1 MKKKNIFLTILCVL
15 CIISSCVVTS
25 FYPNVSSAT
34 PSKMPESLE
43 QYLTAF
49 ILAKKLEQDPKYEY
63 ITFEKGTPDNI
74 QQDIKKSLNV
84 AISTAKNLFENDG
97 NFHYECDIQNKIT
110 LKNFDV
116 NIKKKG
122 TRYYETLDSNTLNA
136 TDDVVNLINANS
148 EKYYEYCSGT
158 YYCGGEPFPGYTL
171 HMPSDVV
178 LTFYIPTVLN
188 YDNSSLIDLLELDGD
203 QYAYFFVTAFL
214 ICSAI
219 IALYIF
225 LNKYVYEKEAYI
237 FRHVNNWLFE
247 PAFFLF
253 LVVDA
258 LLASGTCILTTYS
271 IEGTFLNILNRYHIE
286 FGQPVVYLT
295 NVLAWSITLFF
306 ISLSVYWL
314 KCQFTT
320 SIRDWFFQRTLV
332 GKSILYFSNKVER
345 IISTDLSDKILKKYI
360 IFSTC
365 LILILAFISLLN
377 IPFFSFFIVVAA
389 LIGISVVGYKKIKNV
404 QGQYQDILHMTE
416 DLSSGNFENIK
427 PADSGLFQ
435 SLNNNI
441 YQIKD
446 GFEQAVKEQVQSQN
460 LKTELISNVSHDLKT
475 PLTGIKNY
483 VELLNDP
490 NISEKDKK
498 SYLERLNQYTDRL
511 SILIT
516 DLFEVS
522 KANSGNIDLEYSN
535 INIIEFI
542 EQVCAENEE
551 LLQAKNLQLVTHLPE
566 KDVIVSLDGNKTYR
580 IFENLFTNI
589 SKYALENTR
598 VFLDV
603 KDIGNSVV
611 ITMKNTSKAPLD
623 FNNDITERFVRGDKS
638 RHEAGSGLGLAIVK
652 SFTEVQ
658 NGTFMIET
666 DGDLFKSILSF
677 RKSQEM

>member
-1 MKKKNIFLTILCVL
+1 MKKKNIFLTILCAL
-15 CIISSCVVTS
+15 CIISSCIVTS
-25 FYPNVSSAT
+25 FYPNVSTAT
-34 PSKMPESLE
+34 PTKLPETLE
-43 QYLTAF
+43 QNLTAF

-63 ITFEKGTPDNI
+63 ITFEKDTPEDI
-74 QQDIKKSLNV
+74 QKDIKKGLNS
-84 AISTAKNLFENDG
+84 ALSSAKNIFENDP
-97 NFHYECDIQNKIT
+97 NFFYTCDVNNKIT
-110 LKNFDV
+110 SKQFNV
-116 NIKKKG
+116 NVKKKD
-122 TRYYETLDSNTLNA
+122 TRYYDTLDSNTLNV
-136 TDDVVNLINANS
+136 TDNIVNLINYNS
-148 EKYYEYCSGT
+148 EKYYEYCDGT
-158 YYCGGEPFPGYTL
+158 YYCDGEPFPGYTL

-178 LTFYIPTVLN
+178 LTFYIPAVLN
-188 YDNSSLIDLLELDGD
+188 YDNTSLIDLLDLDAD
-203 QYAYFFVTAFL
+203 QYTYFFMTSFL

-219 IALYIF
+219 IALYVF
-225 LNKYVYEKEAYI
+225 LNKYAYEKESYI

-247 PAFFLF
+247 PAFLLF
-253 LVVDA
+253 LTIDA

-271 IEGTFLNILNRYHIE
+271 IEGTFLHILNRYHIE
-286 FGQPVVYLT
+286 LSQPIVYGV
-295 NVLAWSITLFF
+295 NILAWSITLFF
-306 ISLSVYWL
+306 IGLSVYWL

-320 SIRDWFFQRTLV
+320 SIKDWFFHKTWI
-332 GKSILYFSNKVER
+332 GKFILYFSNKVER

-377 IPFFSFFIVVAA
+377 IPFFSFFVVVIA

-404 QGQYQDILHMTE
+404 QSQYQDILHMTE

-490 NISEKDKK
+490 NISEEDKK

-522 KANSGNIDLEYSN
+522 KANSGNIDLEYSD

-551 LLQAKNLQLVTHLPE
+551 LLQAKNLQLVTNLPE
-566 KDVIVSLDGNKTYR
+566 KEIHVCLDGNKTYR

-611 ITMKNTSKAPLD
+611 IIMKNTSKAPLD
-623 FNNDITERFVRGDKS
+623 FDSDITERFVRGDKS
-638 RHEAGSGLGLAIVK
+638 RHESGSGLGLAIVK

-677 RKSQEM
+677 HKS

>member
-1 MKKKNIFLTILCVL
+1 MKKKNIFLTILCAL
-15 CIISSCVVTS
+15 CIISSCIVTS
-25 FYPNVSSAT
+25 FYPNVSTAT

-49 ILAKKLEQDPKYEY
+49 ILAKKIEQDPKYEY

-116 NIKKKG
+116 NIKKKD

-306 ISLSVYWL
+306 IGLSVYWL

-320 SIRDWFFQRTLV
+320 SIRDWSFQRTLV

-377 IPFFSFFIVVAA
+377 IPFFSFFIVVTA

-677 RKSQEM
+677 RKS

>member
-110 LKNFDV
+110 SKNFDV
-116 NIKKKG
+116 NIKKKD
-122 TRYYETLDSNTLNA
+122 TRYYETLDSNTLNV

-306 ISLSVYWL
+306 IGLSVYWL
-314 KCQFTT
+314 KYQFTT

-404 QGQYQDILHMTE
+404 QDQYQDILHMTE

-490 NISEKDKK
+490 SISEEDKK

-551 LLQAKNLQLVTHLPE
+551 LLQAKNLQLVTNLPE
-566 KDVIVSLDGNKTYR
+566 KEIHVCLDGNKTYR

-611 ITMKNTSKAPLD
+611 VTMKNTSKAPLD

>member
-110 LKNFDV
+110 SKNFDV
-116 NIKKKG
+116 NIKKKD

-178 LTFYIPTVLN
+178 LTFYIPAVLN

-203 QYAYFFVTAFL
+203 QYAYFFIIAFL

-258 LLASGTCILTTYS
+258 LLTSGTCILTTYS

-286 FGQPVVYLT
+286 FGQPIVYLT
-295 NVLAWSITLFF
+295 NILAWSITLFF
-306 ISLSVYWL
+306 IGLSVYWL

-345 IISTDLSDKILKKYI
+345 IISTDLSDEILKKYI

-377 IPFFSFFIVVAA
+377 IPFFSFFIVVTA

-490 NISEKDKK
+490 TISEEDKK

-551 LLQAKNLQLVTHLPE
+551 LLQAKNLQLVTNLPE
-566 KDVIVSLDGNKTYR
+566 KEIHVSLDGNKTYR

-623 FNNDITERFVRGDKS
+623 FDNDITERFVRGDKS

>member
-34 PSKMPESLE
+34 PSRMPESLE

-116 NIKKKG
+116 NIKKRD

-219 IALYIF
+219 IALYVF

-286 FGQPVVYLT
+286 FGQPIVYFT
-295 NVLAWSITLFF
+295 NILAWSITLFF
-306 ISLSVYWL
+306 IGLSVYWL

-320 SIRDWFFQRTLV
+320 SIRDWFFHRTLV
-332 GKSILYFSNKVER
+332 GKFILYFSNKVER

-389 LIGISVVGYKKIKNV
+389 LIGISIVGYKKIKNV

-435 SLNNNI
+435 SLTNNI

-603 KDIGNSVV
+603 KDIGNSAV

-623 FNNDITERFVRGDKS
+623 FDNDITERFVRGDKS

>member
-1 MKKKNIFLTILCVL
+1 MKKKNIFLTILCAL
-15 CIISSCVVTS
+15 CIISSCIVTS

-49 ILAKKLEQDPKYEY
+49 ILAKKIEQDPKYEY

-116 NIKKKG
+116 NIKKKD

-178 LTFYIPTVLN
+178 LTFYIPAVLN

-306 ISLSVYWL
+306 IGLSVYWL
-314 KCQFTT
+314 KYQFTT

-404 QGQYQDILHMTE
+404 QDQYQDILHMTE

-551 LLQAKNLQLVTHLPE
+551 LLQAKNLQLVTNLPE
-566 KDVIVSLDGNKTYR
+566 KEIHVCLDGNKTYR

-623 FNNDITERFVRGDKS
+623 FDSDITERFVRGDKS

-658 NGTFMIET
+658 NGTFIIET
-666 DGDLFKSILSF
+666 DGDLFKTILSF
-677 RKSQEM
+677 RKS

>member
-116 NIKKKG
+116 NIKKKD

-136 TDDVVNLINANS
+136 TDDIVNLINANS

-219 IALYIF
+219 LALYIF

-286 FGQPVVYLT
+286 FGQPIVYFT
-295 NVLAWSITLFF
+295 NILAWSITLFF
-306 ISLSVYWL
+306 IGLSVYWL
-314 KCQFTT
+314 KYQFTT
-320 SIRDWFFQRTLV
+320 SIRDWFFHRTLV
-332 GKSILYFSNKVER
+332 GKFILYFSNKVER

-377 IPFFSFFIVVAA
+377 IPFFSFFIVVTA

-446 GFEQAVKEQVQSQN
+446 GFEQAVK
-460 LKTELISNVSHDLKT
+460 
-475 PLTGIKNY
+475 
-483 VELLNDP
+483 
-490 NISEKDKK
+490 
-498 SYLERLNQYTDRL
+498 
-511 SILIT
+511 
-516 DLFEVS
+516 
-522 KANSGNIDLEYSN
+522 
-535 INIIEFI
+535 
-542 EQVCAENEE
+542 
-551 LLQAKNLQLVTHLPE
+551 
-566 KDVIVSLDGNKTYR
+566 
-580 IFENLFTNI
+580 
-589 SKYALENTR
+589 
-598 VFLDV
+598 
-603 KDIGNSVV
+603 
-611 ITMKNTSKAPLD
+611 
-623 FNNDITERFVRGDKS
+623 
-638 RHEAGSGLGLAIVK
+638 
-652 SFTEVQ
+652 
-658 NGTFMIET
+658 
-666 DGDLFKSILSF
+666 
-677 RKSQEM
+677 

>member
-116 NIKKKG
+116 NIKKKD

-136 TDDVVNLINANS
+136 TDDIVNLINANS

-286 FGQPVVYLT
+286 FGQPIVYFT
-295 NVLAWSITLFF
+295 NILAWSITLFF
-306 ISLSVYWL
+306 IGLSVYWL

-320 SIRDWFFQRTLV
+320 SIRDWFFHRTLV
-332 GKSILYFSNKVER
+332 GKFILYFSNKVER

-377 IPFFSFFIVVAA
+377 IPFFSFFIVVTA

-427 PADSGLFQ
+427 PADFGLFQ

-522 KANSGNIDLEYSN
+522 KAISGNIDLEYSN

-551 LLQAKNLQLVTHLPE
+551 LLQTKNLQLVTHLPE

>member
-1 MKKKNIFLTILCVL
+1 MKKKNIFLTILCAL
-15 CIISSCVVTS
+15 CIISSCIVTS
-25 FYPNVSSAT
+25 FYPNVSTAT

-116 NIKKKG
+116 NIKKKD

-136 TDDVVNLINANS
+136 TDDIVNLINANS

-286 FGQPVVYLT
+286 FGQSIVYFT
-295 NVLAWSITLFF
+295 NILAWSITLFF
-306 ISLSVYWL
+306 IGLSVYWL

-377 IPFFSFFIVVAA
+377 IPFFSFFIVVTA

-446 GFEQAVKEQVQSQN
+446 GFERAVKEQVQSQN

-490 NISEKDKK
+490 TISEEDKK

-542 EQVCAENEE
+542 EQVYAENEE

-623 FNNDITERFVRGDKS
+623 FDSDITERFVRGDKS

-658 NGTFMIET
+658 NGTFIIET
-666 DGDLFKSILSF
+666 DGDLFKTILSF
-677 RKSQEM
+677 RKS

>member
-116 NIKKKG
+116 NIKKRD

-286 FGQPVVYLT
+286 FGQPIVYFT
-295 NVLAWSITLFF
+295 NILAWSITLFF
-306 ISLSVYWL
+306 IGLSVYWL

-320 SIRDWFFQRTLV
+320 SIRDWFFHRTLV
-332 GKSILYFSNKVER
+332 GKFILYFSNKVER

-389 LIGISVVGYKKIKNV
+389 LIGISIVGYKKIKNV

-435 SLNNNI
+435 SLTNNI

-623 FNNDITERFVRGDKS
+623 FNSDITERFVRGDKS

-677 RKSQEM
+677 RKS

>member
-49 ILAKKLEQDPKYEY
+49 ILAKKIEQDPKYEY

-116 NIKKKG
+116 NIKKKD

-178 LTFYIPTVLN
+178 LTFYIPAVLN

-306 ISLSVYWL
+306 IGLSVYWL
-314 KCQFTT
+314 KYQFTT

-551 LLQAKNLQLVTHLPE
+551 LLQAKNLQLVTNLPE
-566 KDVIVSLDGNKTYR
+566 KEIHVCLDGNKTYR

-598 VFLDV
+598 VFLDL

>member
-116 NIKKKG
+116 NIKKKD

-306 ISLSVYWL
+306 IGLSVYWL
-314 KCQFTT
+314 KYQFTT

-404 QGQYQDILHMTE
+404 QDQYQDILHMTE

-551 LLQAKNLQLVTHLPE
+551 LLQAKNLQLVTNLPE
-566 KDVIVSLDGNKTYR
+566 KEIHVCLDGNKTYR

-611 ITMKNTSKAPLD
+611 VTMKNTSKAPLD

>member
-49 ILAKKLEQDPKYEY
+49 ILSKKLEQDPEYEY
-63 ITFEKGTPDNI
+63 ITFEKGTPEDI

-110 LKNFDV
+110 SKNFDV
-116 NIKKKG
+116 NIKKKD

-136 TDDVVNLINANS
+136 TDDIVNLINANS

-178 LTFYIPTVLN
+178 LTFYIPAVLN

-286 FGQPVVYLT
+286 FGQPIVYFT
-295 NVLAWSITLFF
+295 NILAWSITLFF
-306 ISLSVYWL
+306 IGLSVYWL

-320 SIRDWFFQRTLV
+320 SIRDWFFHRTLV
-332 GKSILYFSNKVER
+332 GKFILYFSNKVER

-677 RKSQEM
+677 RKSKEM

>member
-116 NIKKKG
+116 NIKKKD

-136 TDDVVNLINANS
+136 TDDIVNLINANS

-286 FGQPVVYLT
+286 FGQPIVYFT
-295 NVLAWSITLFF
+295 NILAWSITLFF
-306 ISLSVYWL
+306 IGLSVYWL

-320 SIRDWFFQRTLV
+320 SIRDWFFHRTLV
-332 GKSILYFSNKVER
+332 GKFILYFSNKVER

-377 IPFFSFFIVVAA
+377 IPFFSFFIVVTA
-389 LIGISVVGYKKIKNV
+389 LIGISVVRYKKIKNV

-551 LLQAKNLQLVTHLPE
+551 LLQTKNLQLVTHLPE

-611 ITMKNTSKAPLD
+611 IIMKNTSKAPLD
-623 FNNDITERFVRGDKS
+623 FDSDITERFVRGDKS
-638 RHEAGSGLGLAIVK
+638 RHESGSGLGLAIVK

>member
-49 ILAKKLEQDPKYEY
+49 ILAKKIEQDPKYEY

-110 LKNFDV
+110 SKNFDV
-116 NIKKKG
+116 NIKKKD
-122 TRYYETLDSNTLNA
+122 TRYYETLDSNTLNV

-178 LTFYIPTVLN
+178 LTFYIPAVLN

-203 QYAYFFVTAFL
+203 QYAYFFIIAFL

-286 FGQPVVYLT
+286 FGQPIVYFT
-295 NVLAWSITLFF
+295 NILAWSITLFF
-306 ISLSVYWL
+306 IGLSVYWL

-320 SIRDWFFQRTLV
+320 SIRDWFFHRTLV
-332 GKSILYFSNKVER
+332 GKFIHYFSNKVER
-345 IISTDLSDKILKKYI
+345 IISTDLSDEILKKYI

-377 IPFFSFFIVVAA
+377 IPFFSFFIVVTA

-490 NISEKDKK
+490 SISEEDKK

-551 LLQAKNLQLVTHLPE
+551 LLQAKNLQLVTNLPE
-566 KDVIVSLDGNKTYR
+566 KEIHVCLDGNKTYR

-611 ITMKNTSKAPLD
+611 VTMKNTSKAPLD
-623 FNNDITERFVRGDKS
+623 FDNDITERFVRGDKS

>member
-110 LKNFDV
+110 SKNFDV
-116 NIKKKG
+116 NIKKKD

-178 LTFYIPTVLN
+178 LTFYIPAVLN

-203 QYAYFFVTAFL
+203 QYAYFFIIAFL

-490 NISEKDKK
+490 SISEEDKK

-522 KANSGNIDLEYSN
+522 KANSGNIDLEYSD
-535 INIIEFI
+535 INIIEFM

-551 LLQAKNLQLVTHLPE
+551 LLQAKNLQLVTNLPE
-566 KDVIVSLDGNKTYR
+566 KEIHVCLDGNKSYR

-623 FNNDITERFVRGDKS
+623 FDSDITERFVRGDKS

-677 RKSQEM
+677 RKS

>member
-116 NIKKKG
+116 NIKKKD

-306 ISLSVYWL
+306 IGLSVYWL

-365 LILILAFISLLN
+365 LILILAFVSLLN
-377 IPFFSFFIVVAA
+377 IPFFSFFIVVTA
-389 LIGISVVGYKKIKNV
+389 LIGISIVGYKKIKNV
-404 QGQYQDILHMTE
+404 QRQYQDILHMTE

-435 SLNNNI
+435 SLTNNI

-677 RKSQEM
+677 RKS

>member
-110 LKNFDV
+110 SKNFDV
-116 NIKKKG
+116 NIKKKD

-178 LTFYIPTVLN
+178 LTFYIPAVLN

-203 QYAYFFVTAFL
+203 QYAYFFIIAFL

-286 FGQPVVYLT
+286 FGQPIVYFT
-295 NVLAWSITLFF
+295 NILAWSITLFF
-306 ISLSVYWL
+306 IGLSVYWL

-320 SIRDWFFQRTLV
+320 SIRDWFFHRTLV
-332 GKSILYFSNKVER
+332 GKFILYFSNKVER

-377 IPFFSFFIVVAA
+377 IPFFSFFIVVTA

-551 LLQAKNLQLVTHLPE
+551 LLQTKNLQLVTHLPE

>member
-49 ILAKKLEQDPKYEY
+49 ILAKKLEQNPKYEY
-63 ITFEKGTPDNI
+63 ITFEKDTPDNI
-74 QQDIKKSLNV
+74 QKDIKKSLNV

-110 LKNFDV
+110 SKNFDV
-116 NIKKKG
+116 NIKKKD

-136 TDDVVNLINANS
+136 TDDIVNLINANS

-158 YYCGGEPFPGYTL
+158 YYCEGEPFQGYTL
-171 HMPSDVV
+171 HMPTDVV
-178 LTFYIPTVLN
+178 LTFYIPAVLN

-203 QYAYFFVTAFL
+203 QYAYFFVAAFL

-225 LNKYVYEKEAYI
+225 LNKYVYEKEVYI

-247 PAFFLF
+247 PTFLLF
-253 LVVDA
+253 LTIDA

-286 FGQPVVYLT
+286 FGQPIVYFT
-295 NVLAWSITLFF
+295 NILAWSITLFF
-306 ISLSVYWL
+306 IGLSVYWL

-320 SIRDWFFQRTLV
+320 SIKDWFFHRTLV
-332 GKSILYFSNKVER
+332 GKFILYFSTKVER
-345 IISTDLSDKILKKYI
+345 IISTDLSDEILKKYI

-389 LIGISVVGYKKIKNV
+389 LIGISIVGYKKIKNV
-404 QGQYQDILHMTE
+404 QRQYQDILHMTE

-490 NISEKDKK
+490 TINEEDKK
-498 SYLERLNQYTDRL
+498 NYLERLNQYTDRL

-551 LLQAKNLQLVTHLPE
+551 LLQAKSLQLVTHLPE

-603 KDIGNSVV
+603 KDIGNSAV

-623 FNNDITERFVRGDKS
+623 FDNDITERFVRGDKS

>member
-43 QYLTAF
+43 QYLAAF

-116 NIKKKG
+116 NIKKKD

-306 ISLSVYWL
+306 IGLSVYWL

-638 RHEAGSGLGLAIVK
+638 RHEDGSGLGLAIVK

-677 RKSQEM
+677 RKS

>member
-1 MKKKNIFLTILCVL
+1 MKKKNIFLTILCAL
-15 CIISSCVVTS
+15 CIISSCIVTS
-25 FYPNVSSAT
+25 FYPNVSIAT
-34 PSKMPESLE
+34 PTKLPETLE
-43 QYLTAF
+43 QNLTAF

-63 ITFEKGTPDNI
+63 ITFEKGTPEDI

-110 LKNFDV
+110 SKNFDV
-116 NIKKKG
+116 NTKKKD

-158 YYCGGEPFPGYTL
+158 YYCEGEPFVGYTL

-178 LTFYIPTVLN
+178 LTFYIPAVLN
-188 YDNSSLIDLLELDGD
+188 YDNTSLIDFLDLDAD
-203 QYAYFFVTAFL
+203 QYAYFFIIAFL

-247 PAFFLF
+247 PAFVLF
-253 LVVDA
+253 LTIDA
-258 LLASGTCILTTYS
+258 LLSSGTYILTTYS

-286 FGQPVVYLT
+286 FGQPIVYFT
-295 NVLAWSITLFF
+295 NILAWSITLFF
-306 ISLSVYWL
+306 IGLSVYWL

-332 GKSILYFSNKVER
+332 GKFILYFSNKVEG
-345 IISTDLSDKILKKYI
+345 IISTDLSDEILKKYI
-360 IFSTC
+360 IFSIC
-365 LILILAFISLLN
+365 LVLILAFISLLN
-377 IPFFSFFIVVAA
+377 IPFFSFFIVVTA

-404 QGQYQDILHMTE
+404 QRQYQDILHMTE

-483 VELLNDP
+483 VELLNDTT
-490 NISEKDKK
+490 ISEEDKK

-551 LLQAKNLQLVTHLPE
+551 LLQAKNLQLVTNLPE
-566 KDVIVSLDGNKTYR
+566 KEIHVCLDGNKTYR

-623 FNNDITERFVRGDKS
+623 FNSDITERFVRGDKS

-677 RKSQEM
+677 HKS

>member
-116 NIKKKG
+116 NIKKKD

-136 TDDVVNLINANS
+136 TDDIVNLINANS

-286 FGQPVVYLT
+286 FGQPIVYFT
-295 NVLAWSITLFF
+295 NILAWSITLFF
-306 ISLSVYWL
+306 IGLSVYWL

-320 SIRDWFFQRTLV
+320 SIRDWFFHRTLV
-332 GKSILYFSNKVER
+332 GKFILYFSNKVER

-377 IPFFSFFIVVAA
+377 IPFFSFFIVVTA

-446 GFEQAVKEQVQSQN
+446 GFKQAVKEQVQSQN

-551 LLQAKNLQLVTHLPE
+551 LLQTKNLQLVTHLPE

>member
-1 MKKKNIFLTILCVL
+1 MKKKNIFLTILCAL
-15 CIISSCVVTS
+15 CIISSCIVTS
-25 FYPNVSSAT
+25 FYPNVSTAT
-34 PSKMPESLE
+34 PTKLPETLE
-43 QYLTAF
+43 QNLTAF

-63 ITFEKGTPDNI
+63 ITFEKDTPEDI
-74 QQDIKKSLNV
+74 QKDIKKGLNS
-84 AISTAKNLFENDG
+84 ALSSAKNIFENDP
-97 NFHYECDIQNKIT
+97 NFFYTCDVNNKIT
-110 LKNFDV
+110 SKQFDV
-116 NIKKKG
+116 NIKKKD
-122 TRYYETLDSNTLNA
+122 TRYYDTLDSNTLNV
-136 TDDVVNLINANS
+136 TDNIVNLINYNS

-158 YYCGGEPFPGYTL
+158 YYCDGEPFPGYTL

-178 LTFYIPTVLN
+178 LTFYIPAVLN
-188 YDNSSLIDLLELDGD
+188 YDNTSLIDLLDLDAD
-203 QYAYFFVTAFL
+203 QYTYFFMTAFL

-219 IALYIF
+219 IALYVF
-225 LNKYVYEKEAYI
+225 LNKYAYEKEAYI

-247 PAFFLF
+247 PAFLLF
-253 LVVDA
+253 LTIDA

-271 IEGTFLNILNRYHIE
+271 IEGTFLHILNRYHIE
-286 FGQPVVYLT
+286 LSQPIVYGV
-295 NVLAWSITLFF
+295 NILAWSITLFF
-306 ISLSVYWL
+306 IGLSVYWL

-320 SIRDWFFQRTLV
+320 SIKDWFFHKTWI
-332 GKSILYFSNKVER
+332 GKFILYFSNKVER
-345 IISTDLSDKILKKYI
+345 IISTDLSDEILKKYI
-360 IFSTC
+360 IFSIC

-377 IPFFSFFIVVAA
+377 IPFFSFFVVVTA
-389 LIGISVVGYKKIKNV
+389 LIGISIVGYKKIKNV
-404 QGQYQDILHMTE
+404 QSQYQDILHMTE

-490 NISEKDKK
+490 NISEEDKK

-522 KANSGNIDLEYSN
+522 KANSGNIDLEYSD

-542 EQVCAENEE
+542 EQVCTENEE
-551 LLQAKNLQLVTHLPE
+551 LLQAKNLQLVTNLPE
-566 KDVIVSLDGNKTYR
+566 KEIHVCLDGNKTYR

-611 ITMKNTSKAPLD
+611 IIMKNTSKAPLD
-623 FNNDITERFVRGDKS
+623 FDSDITERFVRGDKS
-638 RHEAGSGLGLAIVK
+638 RHESGSGLGLAIVK

-677 RKSQEM
+677 HKS

>member
-1 MKKKNIFLTILCVL
+1 MCNNKFLSKCFLSHSIKDARIFRTV
-15 CIISSCVVTS
+15 SYG
-25 FYPNVSSAT
+25 FYPCQ
-34 PSKMPESLE
+34 K
-43 QYLTAF
+43 
-49 ILAKKLEQDPKYEY
+49 IEQDPKYEY

-116 NIKKKG
+116 NIKKKD

-306 ISLSVYWL
+306 IGLSVYWL

-377 IPFFSFFIVVAA
+377 IPFFSFFIVVTA

-535 INIIEFI
+535 INIIESI

-611 ITMKNTSKAPLD
+611 ITMKNTSKALLD

-666 DGDLFKSILSF
+666 GGDLFKSILSF
-677 RKSQEM
+677 RKS

>member
-116 NIKKKG
+116 NIKKKD

-136 TDDVVNLINANS
+136 TDDIVNLINANS

-203 QYAYFFVTAFL
+203 QYAYFFVTASL

-286 FGQPVVYLT
+286 FGQPIVYFT
-295 NVLAWSITLFF
+295 NILAWSITLFF
-306 ISLSVYWL
+306 IGLSVYWL

-404 QGQYQDILHMTE
+404 QDQYQDILHMTE

-598 VFLDV
+598 VFLDL

-623 FNNDITERFVRGDKS
+623 FDNDITERFVRGDKS

-677 RKSQEM
+677 RKSQKM

>member
-1 MKKKNIFLTILCVL
+1 MK
-15 CIISSCVVTS
+15 
-25 FYPNVSSAT
+25 
-34 PSKMPESLE
+34 
-43 QYLTAF
+43 
-49 ILAKKLEQDPKYEY
+49 
-63 ITFEKGTPDNI
+63 
-74 QQDIKKSLNV
+74 
-84 AISTAKNLFENDG
+84 
-97 NFHYECDIQNKIT
+97 
-110 LKNFDV
+110 
-116 NIKKKG
+116 
-122 TRYYETLDSNTLNA
+122 
-136 TDDVVNLINANS
+136 
-148 EKYYEYCSGT
+148 KYYEYCDGT
-158 YYCGGEPFPGYTL
+158 YYCDGETFPGYTL

-178 LTFYIPTVLN
+178 LTFYIPAVLN
-188 YDNSSLIDLLELDGD
+188 YDNTSLIDLLDLDAD
-203 QYAYFFVTAFL
+203 QYTYFFVTSFL

-219 IALYIF
+219 IALYVF
-225 LNKYVYEKEAYI
+225 LNKYAYEKEAYI

-247 PAFFLF
+247 PAFLLF
-253 LVVDA
+253 LTIDT

-271 IEGTFLNILNRYHIE
+271 IEGTFLHILNRYHIE
-286 FGQPVVYLT
+286 LSQPIVYGA
-295 NVLAWSITLFF
+295 NILAWSITLFF
-306 ISLSVYWL
+306 IGLSVYWL

-320 SIRDWFFQRTLV
+320 SIKDWFFHRTLI
-332 GKSILYFSNKVER
+332 GNFILYFSNKVEQK

-377 IPFFSFFIVVAA
+377 IPFFSFFVVVTA

-404 QGQYQDILHMTE
+404 QSQYQDILHMTE

-427 PADSGLFQ
+427 PANSGLFQ

-490 NISEKDKK
+490 SISEEDKK
-498 SYLERLNQYTDRL
+498 SYLERLNRYTDRL

-522 KANSGNIDLEYSN
+522 KANSGNIDLEYSD
-535 INIIEFI
+535 INIIEFM

-551 LLQAKNLQLVTHLPE
+551 LLQAKNLQLVTNLPE
-566 KDVIVSLDGNKTYR
+566 KEIHVCLDGNKTYR

-623 FNNDITERFVRGDKS
+623 FLT
-638 RHEAGSGLGLAIVK
+638 
-652 SFTEVQ
+652 
-658 NGTFMIET
+658 MISPNVLCVEINQ
-666 DGDLFKSILSF
+666 DMK
-677 RKSQEM
+677 QAVV

>member
-116 NIKKKG
+116 NIKKKD

-286 FGQPVVYLT
+286 FGQPIVYFT
-295 NVLAWSITLFF
+295 NILAWSITLFF
-306 ISLSVYWL
+306 IGLSVYWL

-320 SIRDWFFQRTLV
+320 SIRDWFFHRTLV
-332 GKSILYFSNKVER
+332 GKFILYFSNKVER

-377 IPFFSFFIVVAA
+377 IPFFSFFIVVTA

-551 LLQAKNLQLVTHLPE
+551 LLQTKNLQLVTHLPE